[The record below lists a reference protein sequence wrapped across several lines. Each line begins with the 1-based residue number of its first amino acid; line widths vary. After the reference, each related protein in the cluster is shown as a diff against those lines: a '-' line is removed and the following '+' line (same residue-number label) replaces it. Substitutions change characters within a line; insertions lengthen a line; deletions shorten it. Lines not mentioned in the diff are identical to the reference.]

1 MPATFHPLRVAELT
15 PTTDDAVVITFE
27 VPAELSQ
34 EYAFRA
40 GQHLTIRTHLH
51 GVEER
56 RSYSICAAP
65 SSGRLQIGVK
75 LLPGGAF
82 STFVHDQLAV
92 GDQLDVMTPAGRFS
106 PRDPTAEGR
115 HYGAVVAGSG
125 ITPVMSIMAEV
136 LRTTETSTFTLL
148 YGNRGA
154 SSVMFAEEIADLKDT
169 HPDRL
174 QVFHVLS
181 RELHASAVLAGRM
194 EGEKLITL
202 LDHFTSDDV
211 AVDEW
216 FLCGPYAMVTA
227 TSAELTRRGLGRR
240 QVHSELFWTGEVEP
254 PQPTHR
260 EQGAQVTARLDGRTT
275 SFSMPAAG
283 SVLDAVLAQR
293 PEAPFACKG
302 GVCGTCRVK
311 VISGEV
317 EMARNHALDPQDLE
331 AGFRLACQSVPVTD
345 ELTVDFDA

>member
-1 MPATFHPLRVAELT
+1 MPTFHPLQVAELT
-15 PTTDDAVVITFE
+15 PTTDEAVVITFA
-27 VPAELSQ
+27 VPPELAS
-34 EYAFRA
+34 EYEYRA
-40 GQHLTIRTHLH
+40 GQHLTIRTHL
-51 GVEER
+51 EEIDER

-65 SSGRLQIGVK
+65 SSGRLKIGVK
-75 LLPGGAF
+75 LLSGGVF
-82 STFVHDQLAV
+82 SSFVHDQLAV
-92 GDQLDVMTPAGRFS
+92 GDELDVMTPAGRFS
-106 PRDPTAEGR
+106 PRDPSAEGR

-125 ITPVMSIMAEV
+125 ITPVLSIMTEI
-136 LRTTETSTFTLL
+136 LRTTESSTFTLL

-154 SSVMFAEEIADLKDT
+154 STVMFAEEIADLKDT
-169 HPDRL
+169 FPDRL

-194 EGEKLITL
+194 EGDKLIML
-202 LDHFTSDDV
+202 LDHFTSPEV

-227 TSAELTRRGLGRR
+227 AQKELTARRLARR

-254 PQPTHR
+254 PRITHR
-260 EQGAQVTARLDGRTT
+260 ELGAQVTARLDGRTT
-275 SFSMPAAG
+275 SFTMPPEG

-311 VISGEV
+311 LISGEV
-317 EMARNHALDPQDLE
+317 EMARNHALDPQDLD

-345 ELTVDFDA
+345 ELSVDFDA